1 MPHWG
6 ATKSRSLRSLSR
18 PDGRSRP
25 REFASLIRCGCGGV
39 PRWGPQIRAAQ
50 WGGREKTGAPTR
62 LFLGLV
68 ARALSAPPLALG
80 IFLSSGC
87 SFLPGRGVAPRVAGA
102 RRVPLAGHVSS
113 APPPSTARGGLV
125 GRSGPFRAGRLVA
138 GASRLPN
145 PLWCGLV
152 LGPSLFRCAG
162 RCRSLLR
169 CLWVTA
175 QPVIII
181 FLPAGVPVCF
191 CVLGPG
197 VGFCLARSAFR
208 PAPNGARV
216 CVVGGVVVVVGP
228 RPRCPLG
235 PQTGRARAKC
245 GACAPVC
252 RGPAAPGGGG
262 LLHKRYTECEH
273 QFAERRGAQPATKA
287 RTKPVP
293 RRGLS
298 SRLTAGKT
306 AQGSLPPALGWF
318 RALPASLLIP

>member
-152 LGPSLFRCAG
+152 LGPSL
-162 RCRSLLR
+162 
-169 CLWVTA
+169 
-175 QPVIII
+175 
-181 FLPAGVPVCF
+181 
-191 CVLGPG
+191 
-197 VGFCLARSAFR
+197 
-208 PAPNGARV
+208 
-216 CVVGGVVVVVGP
+216 VGGL
-228 RPRCPLG
+228 CASLG
-235 PQTGRARAKC
+235 APVPW
-245 GACAPVC
+245 ACASSPLFEF
-252 RGPAAPGGGG
+252 PPGGGAR
-262 LLHKRYTECEH
+262 LLLRPW
-273 QFAERRGAQPATKA
+273 AGGG
-287 RTKPVP
+287 VLP
-293 RRGLS
+293 RPFC
-298 SRLTAGKT
+298 
-306 AQGSLPPALGWF
+306 LPPGPQWGTRLRCGGGGGGRRPPPPVAAGPPDGTRPRQVWRV
-318 RALPASLLIP
+318 RARMQGARGPRGRGPSA

>member
-1 MPHWG
+1 MP
-6 ATKSRSLRSLSR
+6 TKSRSLRSLSR

-39 PRWGPQIRAAQ
+39 PRWGPRIRAAQ

-80 IFLSSGC
+80 IFPSSGC

-102 RRVPLAGHVSS
+102 RRVPLAGPVSS

-152 LGPSLFRCAG
+152 LGPSLFRGAG
-162 RCRSLLR
+162 RCRALLR
-169 CLWVTA
+169 CLWVAA

-228 RPRCPLG
+228 RPPVAAG
-235 PQTGRARAKC
+235 PPDGTRPRQVWRVRARMQ
-245 GACAPVC
+245 GA
-252 RGPAAPGGGG
+252 RGP
-262 LLHKRYTECEH
+262 
-273 QFAERRGAQPATKA
+273 RGAGAFCINGIQSANTSLQKDGVHSPQRKPGRNRDCAGGWIPAQ
-287 RTKPVP
+287 RRERP
-293 RRGLS
+293 RRGR
-298 SRLTAGKT
+298 SRPPWAGSVRF
-306 AQGSLPPALGWF
+306 QLRS
-318 RALPASLLIP
+318 

>member
-6 ATKSRSLRSLSR
+6 ANKSRSLRSLSR

-25 REFASLIRCGCGGV
+25 REFAFAHTLRKWWRPPLGAA
-39 PRWGPQIRAAQ
+39 IRAAQ

-80 IFLSSGC
+80 IFPSSGC
-87 SFLPGRGVAPRVAGA
+87 SFLPGRGVAPGVAGA
-102 RRVPLAGHVSS
+102 RRVPLAGPVSS

-152 LGPSLFRCAG
+152 LGPSLFRGAG

-169 CLWVTA
+169 CLWVAA
-175 QPVIII
+175 QPVIEI
-181 FLPAGVPVCF
+181 FSSRRGCPSASASLGRGWGFASPVLPS
-191 CVLGPG
+191 
-197 VGFCLARSAFR
+197 ARPPMGHASALW
-208 PAPNGARV
+208 
-216 CVVGGVVVVVGP
+216 GGVVVVVGP

-273 QFAERRGAQPATKA
+273 QFAERRGARPATKA

-293 RRGLS
+293 RRGLD
-298 SRLTAGKT
+298 SR
-306 AQGSLPPALGWF
+306 S
-318 RALPASLLIP
+318 